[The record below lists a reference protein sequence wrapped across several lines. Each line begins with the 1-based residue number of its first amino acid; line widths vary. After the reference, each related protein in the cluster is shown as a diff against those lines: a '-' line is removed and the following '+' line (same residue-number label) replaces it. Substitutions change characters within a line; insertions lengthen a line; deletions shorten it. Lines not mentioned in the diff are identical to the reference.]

1 LDTAYTNL
9 PVGKAGNHQNHQEK
23 SIAMHYF
30 HFFISFLLFIN
41 TACAQAPADRPHL
54 ANKAFDEKVTG
65 LIDFSVPV
73 ISVQELYKSKS
84 DYIILD
90 TREKEEYDI
99 SHIQDAK
106 YIGYKDFDKK
116 KMTAIP
122 KDSKI
127 VLYCS
132 VGYRSE
138 KIGKKLQKLGYTN
151 VYNLFGS
158 IFEWVNQGYMVVDNL
173 NHPVFK
179 VHTYDKK
186 WSQWVD
192 EDKAVKVY

>member
-1 LDTAYTNL
+1 
-9 PVGKAGNHQNHQEK
+9 
-23 SIAMHYF
+23 MHYF
-30 HFFISFLLFIN
+30 HLFITFILFIN
-41 TACAQAPADRPHL
+41 TACGQVPADRPHL
-54 ANKAFDEKVTG
+54 ANKAFDERVTE

-73 ISVQELYKSKS
+73 ISVQELHKSQN
-84 DYIILD
+84 DYVILD
-90 TREKEEYDI
+90 AREKKEYDI
-99 SHIQDAK
+99 SHIQGAK
-106 YIGYKDFDKK
+106 YIGYDDFHKK
-116 KMTAIP
+116 NMDAIP

-138 KIGKKLQKLGYTN
+138 KIGKKLQKMGYTD

-158 IFEWVNQGYMVVDNL
+158 IFEWVNQGYTVVDNL

-179 VHTYDKK
+179 VHTYNKK

-192 EDKAVKVY
+192 EDKAIKIY

>member
-1 LDTAYTNL
+1 M
-9 PVGKAGNHQNHQEK
+9 KFFQ
-23 SIAMHYF
+23 SI
-30 HFFISFLLFIN
+30 FLLVLFVS
-41 TACAQAPADRPHL
+41 ASCAQEPADRPHL
-54 ANKAFDEKVTG
+54 SNEKFDAKVTQ

-73 ISVQELYKSKS
+73 LSVQELHKNKK

-90 TREKEEYDI
+90 TREKEEFDI

-106 YIGYKDFDKK
+106 YIGYKKFDKK
-116 KMTAIP
+116 AMASIP
-122 KDSKI
+122 KDAKI

-138 KIGKKLQKLGYTN
+138 KIGKKLRKMGYTN

-158 IFEWVNQGYMVVDNL
+158 IFEWVNQGYTVVDNL

-179 VHTYDKK
+179 VHTYNKK

-192 EDKAVKVY
+192 ENKAIKVY

>member
-1 LDTAYTNL
+1 MINFRLIL
-9 PVGKAGNHQNHQEK
+9 PAL
-23 SIAMHYF
+23 
-30 HFFISFLLFIN
+30 FFINIG
-41 TACAQAPADRPHL
+41 CAQVPADRPHV
-54 ANKAFDEKVTG
+54 ANEAFDEKLTK

-73 ISVQELYKSKS
+73 ISVQELHDNQS
-84 DYIILD
+84 DYVILD
-90 TREKEEYDI
+90 TREKEEYDV
-99 SHIQDAK
+99 SHIQGAK
-106 YIGYKDFDKK
+106 YIGYKKFDKK
-116 KMTAIP
+116 EMAEIP
-122 KDSKI
+122 KDAKI

-138 KIGKKLQKLGYTN
+138 KIGKKLQKLGYTE

-179 VHTYDKK
+179 IHTYNKN

-192 EDKAVKVY
+192 EDKAIKVY

>member
-1 LDTAYTNL
+1 MRIFY
-9 PVGKAGNHQNHQEK
+9 
-23 SIAMHYF
+23 SF
-30 HFFISFLLFIN
+30 SFFFFFVLSS
-41 TACAQAPADRPHL
+41 CAQVPADRPHL
-54 ANKAFDEKVTG
+54 ENKQFDAEVTS
-65 LIDFSVPV
+65 LLDFSVPV
-73 ISVQELYKSKS
+73 LSVQHLYQNKS

-90 TREKEEYDI
+90 AREKKEYDI

-106 YIGYKDFDKK
+106 YIGYRKFNKK
-116 KMTAIP
+116 KIADIP
-122 KDSKI
+122 KDAKI

-138 KIGKKLQKLGYTN
+138 KIAEKLQKYGYTN

-158 IFEWVNQGYMVVDNL
+158 IFEWVNQGYPVVDNQ

-179 VHTYDKK
+179 VHTYNKN

-192 EDKAVKVY
+192 ENKAIKIY

>member
-1 LDTAYTNL
+1 MKTF
-9 PVGKAGNHQNHQEK
+9 
-23 SIAMHYF
+23 SI
-30 HFFISFLLFIN
+30 FFSLFLFIGIS
-41 TACAQAPADRPHL
+41 CAQVPTDRPHL
-54 ANKAFDEKVTG
+54 SNQKFDDRVTE

-73 ISVQELYKSKS
+73 ISVQELHRNQS

-90 TREKEEYDI
+90 TREKEEFDI
-99 SHIQDAK
+99 SHIQGAK
-106 YIGYKDFDKK
+106 YVGYKKFNKK
-116 KMTAIP
+116 TMASIP
-122 KDSKI
+122 KDAKI

-138 KIGKKLQKLGYTN
+138 KIGKKLRKMGYSQ

-158 IFEWVNQGYMVVDNL
+158 IFEWVNQGYQVVDNE

-179 VHTYDKK
+179 VHTYNKK

-192 EDKAVKVY
+192 ENKAVKIY